1 MDIET
6 EVIVNEGQPA
16 AESKPTN
23 PITDPQPEPEK
34 KEEQQPEVKAEEKE
48 EEPHIPKGV
57 QKRIDRAVRQKYE
70 AEAEAKILRERLQ
83 AFEQRQYQQAPQN
96 HGVDNSEPTIDN
108 YSDFDSYVAAKAK
121 WIASQEVERTLS
133 EYEKRQMAERAATA
147 HHRTVESWNRRMA
160 EATAEMPDFEEVL
173 SSSDVPM
180 TDPMKHAIMESDVG
194 PKLAYWLA
202 QNPKEAIKIAELSPI
217 GTIRA
222 IGRIEERLTG
232 QNSVKKPTSAPKPL
246 SPVGGKA
253 AVNKDPGQMSDA
265 EYAKWRK
272 QGRA

>member
-6 EVIVNEGQPA
+6 DNVVDEGQPS
-16 AESKPTN
+16 AESKTQEQ
-23 PITDPQPEPEK
+23 ITETPPE
-34 KEEQQPEVKAEEKE
+34 PEVKAEPPKE
-48 EEPHIPKGV
+48 EEPSIPKGV

-83 AFEQRQYQQAPQN
+83 SFEQRQFQQPQQQ
-96 HGVDNSEPTIDN
+96 GVDNNEPKIEN

-133 EYEKRQMAERAATA
+133 EYDKRQMAERAATA
-147 HHRTVESWNRRMA
+147 HHKTVESWNRRMA

-180 TDPMKHAIMESDVG
+180 TDPMKHAIMESEVG

-202 QNPKEAIKIAELSPI
+202 NNQAEALKIAEMSPI
-217 GTIRA
+217 GAIRA

-246 SPVGGKA
+246 TPVGGKA
-253 AVNKDPGQMSDA
+253 AVSKDPGQMSDE
-265 EYAKWRK
+265 EYAKWRR
-272 QGRA
+272 QGKA